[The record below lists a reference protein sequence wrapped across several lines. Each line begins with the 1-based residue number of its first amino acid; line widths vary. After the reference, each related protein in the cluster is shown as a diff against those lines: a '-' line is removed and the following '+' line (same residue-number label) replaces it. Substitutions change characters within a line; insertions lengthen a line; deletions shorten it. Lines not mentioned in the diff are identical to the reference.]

1 MNDSLR
7 DKIASVYRSH
17 RLTFEGRSSPKCDC
31 GWKSPEEYTTW
42 TDHPEHMADA
52 VIRELGL
59 QPQSE
64 VYKYG
69 PLMPDGFQQAKL
81 RHRYVTEWEP
91 DD

>member
-7 DKIASVYRSH
+7 DKIATVYRAH

-42 TDHPEHMADA
+42 TDHPEHVADA
-52 VIRELGL
+52 VIRELNLSIAVYYKTSQGR
-59 QPQSE
+59 E
-64 VYKYG
+64 VCVEGYW
-69 PLMPDGFQQAKL
+69 
-81 RHRYVTEWEP
+81 TEESN